1 MIKDAPF
8 SPGRRAFLRGD
19 GPAARQ
25 LRPPW
30 AVAQQRFLDLCT
42 TCDACVEACPEQ
54 VLQRGDGGYPL
65 FEPRH
70 GECVF
75 CRKCV
80 EACKAGALDPAL
92 ARPWTVRAEIS
103 PACLARNGVTCFSC
117 RDACAES
124 AIRFRPA
131 LGGARVDLDE
141 SRCTGCGACVGTC
154 PVSAI
159 RLSIPEAVDG

>member
-1 MIKDAPF
+1 MSRDTPF
-8 SPGRRAFLRGD
+8 SPGRRAFLCGD
-19 GPAARQ
+19 RPSAPP

-30 AVAQQRFLDLCT
+30 AIPEQPFLERCT
-42 TCDACVEACPEQ
+42 SCNACVDACPEQ
-54 VLQRGDGGYPL
+54 VLGRGDGGYPL

-80 EACKAGALDPAL
+80 EACEAGALDQGLPQPWAL
-92 ARPWTVRAEIS
+92 RAEIS

-117 RDACAES
+117 RDACGEA